1 MTTKLDLTKEYKT
14 YYKSKTSPEVVEFAE
29 IPFLTIEGKGE
40 PGGKEFTSK
49 VEALYPLA
57 YGVKN
62 ICKKQGKDFGV
73 PKLEGLWWVESDRP
87 ALEVPCEEWR
97 WKLLIRMP
105 DNPETVTEEQMEGWV
120 KDFDYWE
127 ICDQCCQNLFIK
139 TDFAYQKAVDWSGR
153 NEEFIKRAG
162 FALMAWLAFK
172 DKKAKDEQFETF
184 FPSLKREATDNRNFV
199 KKAVNWALRQIG
211 KRNIGLNMKA
221 IETAKEIQKIESKS
235 AKWIAQDAIKE
246 LTSDAIQERLKKGG
260 K

>member
-1 MTTKLDLTKEYKT
+1 MVRKMQYDDILKRL
-14 YYKSKTSPEVVEFAE
+14 KSLSDPRAVGGMAKYGITPER
-29 IPFLTIEGKGE
+29 T
-40 PGGKEFTSK
+40 
-49 VEALYPLA
+49 
-57 YGVKN
+57 YGVSIPNLRK
-62 ICKKQGKDFGV
+62 IAKEIGKDHELAQ
-73 PKLEGLWWVESDRP
+73 KLWESD
-87 ALEVPCEEWR
+87 
-97 WKLLIRMP
+97 IRETWILASMI

-153 NEEFIKRAG
+153 DEEFIKRAG

-172 DKKAKDEQFETF
+172 DKKAKDEQFEKF
-184 FPSLKREATDNRNFV
+184 LPIIKREATDNRNFV

-211 KRNIGLNMKA
+211 KLNIGLNMKA

-235 AKWIAQDAIKE
+235 AKWIAQHAIKE
-246 LTSDAIQERLKKGG
+246 LTSDAIQERLRKGE